1 MAIAFLKLGAQLLA
15 GTAAAGTV
23 AVATGVVKL
32 DNVTGWFDAVNQTPQ
47 IVAKLAIPDTTKSTQ
62 QVVDESAKT
71 PVKDQAAKPEPTIA
85 ETPKPKFDVLRVE
98 EDGSMVVAGNGPGDA
113 LVQMLLPDGTV
124 VGESKSGPEGD
135 FVIIPNKNLPAG
147 DHILTLQAM
156 PEGSDEKIASAQSS
170 VVHIP
175 GREQKTEVLAMI
187 TEDGAASRIVA
198 KPKALQAPAPVAAI
212 EPKEAP
218 KADRKPKPAPAKMEP
233 EQVQPK
239 PQLAAKP
246 IPTPQVDAKKPEAI
260 QPQAPVAKAEPAVKP
275 LPKPAKKA
283 EPKRPAPTAPAPV
296 VVEAVEVEG
305 RKVFV
310 AGAVK
315 RGTPVRVYINN
326 KSLGVTKGTVD
337 DRFLI
342 AKDFNLN
349 SGEHTVR
356 ADVLDRKTGTV
367 SARAEVPLVHERLEE
382 TSQAEIAARTVPTP
396 APALKK
402 VIEDKT
408 DPQTVASTKPVI
420 VQNDG
425 EADAGIIHA
434 DTAQTA
440 AATQENVQKSVESP
454 VSEQQAV
461 IRTGRAVIIK
471 PGDNLWRISRKTY
484 GRGIR
489 YTTIYNANRDQIRD
503 PSRIYIGQIFKIPEK
518 YTQ

>member
-15 GTAAAGTV
+15 GTAAASTV

-32 DNVTGWFDAVNQTPQ
+32 ETVTGWFDAVNQTPQ
-47 IVAKLAIPDTTKSTQ
+47 IVAKLATPEKPKSAAPLGKAVEKPAAEKTEPAPKPLEP
-62 QVVDESAKT
+62 QVRE
-71 PVKDQAAKPEPTIA
+71 Q
-85 ETPKPKFDVLRVE
+85 PKPKFDVLRVE
-98 EDGSMVVAGNGPGDA
+98 KDGSVVVAGNGPGDA

-124 VGESKSGPEGD
+124 VGETKSGPEGD
-135 FVIIPNKNLPAG
+135 FVIVPDKNLPAG
-147 DHILTLQAM
+147 DHVLTLQAM
-156 PEGSDEKIASAQSS
+156 REGSDEKISSAQSS

-175 GREQKTEVLAMI
+175 GKEDETEVLAMI
-187 TEDGAASRIVA
+187 TEEGAASRIVA
-198 KPKALQAPAPVAAI
+198 KPKALQAPSPLVAAVEPKAPAKPQSKSEAAVVKAEPVLTASKPNPQSKPAKLAPKPKSEPKVQNTHPQVAKAKPDI
-212 EPKEAP
+212 EPKPEPIA
-218 KADRKPKPAPAKMEP
+218 KATPKPSAD
-233 EQVQPK
+233 
-239 PQLAAKP
+239 
-246 IPTPQVDAKKPEAI
+246 PT
-260 QPQAPVAKAEPAVKP
+260 
-275 LPKPAKKA
+275 
-283 EPKRPAPTAPAPV
+283 PAPV

-305 RKVFV
+305 EKVFV

-342 AKDFNLN
+342 AKNFNLN

-356 ADVLDRKTGTV
+356 ADVLDRKTGNV
-367 SARAEVPLVHERLEE
+367 SARAEVPLVHETLEE
-382 TSQAEIAARTVPTP
+382 TAQPTAETPTVP
-396 APALKK
+396 APQPVQTTAS
-402 VIEDKT
+402 IESPK
-408 DPQTVASTKPVI
+408 PQTVASIKPV
-420 VQNDG
+420 
-425 EADAGIIHA
+425 A
-434 DTAQTA
+434 
-440 AATQENVQKSVESP
+440 SVEATTQ
-454 VSEQQAV
+454 QQAVVTTNPIAIPQAVAKNVEIQGPEQATV